1 MSTCLEGLKEAH
13 GRPWPKELIA
23 LGPEESAQQMV
34 LRRIQELSDSDQQ
47 DPFMLADL
55 DMMASRHQA
64 FCQALPQVSPFYA
77 VKCNSSPWVLRV
89 LAALGTGFDC
99 ASQVELEQVLGLG
112 VPASHIRYAA
122 RHGVQLLTFDSEEEL
137 TKVAQHHPGAR
148 LLLRLRTQDSQ
159 STFPLS
165 TKFGASL
172 EACGHLLTSARDLGL
187 AVVGASFHVGSN
199 CQTPQ
204 SFTQAIADCQ
214 CVFEMGRGAGH
225 DMSCLDIGGGFPGT
239 EDSGPKFEEMAR
251 VISAALAQDFPEE
264 RGVKVIAEP
273 GRFYM
278 ESVCTAAVSIIAK
291 KAVLEPGGW
300 ARMALGGEATL
311 MYYLNDGHYGS
322 FRLGHREPVPRPP
335 LFPCTLYGP
344 TCDASDRLFLE
355 DVRLPELD
363 VGDWLVFPSMGA
375 YTSSMSC
382 SFNGFL
388 PATIC
393 YTMGPQLR
401 CLGVGVE
408 EELCCCVCSL
418 RAVDKGL
425 DTHPA
430 SHALSPGAFWRQ
442 SLNPE
447 SARLEDFKTLW

>member
-1 MSTCLEGLKEAH
+1 MPGPHPVEGSVGVSGMSTCLEGLKEAH

-34 LRRIQELSDSDQQ
+34 LRRIQELSDS
-47 DPFMLADL
+47 
-55 DMMASRHQA
+55 
-64 FCQALPQVSPFYA
+64 
-77 VKCNSSPWVLRV
+77 
-89 LAALGTGFDC
+89 
-99 ASQVELEQVLGLG
+99 VELEQVLGLG
-112 VPASHIRYAA
+112 VAPLRIIYANPCKPASHIRYAA

-204 SFTQAIADCQ
+204 SFTQAIADCR
-214 CVFEMGRGAGH
+214 CVFEKGRGAGH

-278 ESVCTAAVSIIAK
+278 ESVCTAAVNIIAK
-291 KAVLEPGGW
+291 KAVLEPAMNEDNSPIYRGGI
-300 ARMALGGEATL
+300 RALTCRHIRPGQAGQRPQR
-311 MYYLNDGHYGS
+311 DGS
-322 FRLGHREPVPRPP
+322 QPVYIRVP
-335 LFPCTLYGP
+335 
-344 TCDASDRLFLE
+344 
-355 DVRLPELD
+355 
-363 VGDWLVFPSMGA
+363 
-375 YTSSMSC
+375 
-382 SFNGFL
+382 
-388 PATIC
+388 
-393 YTMGPQLR
+393 
-401 CLGVGVE
+401 LGVPFRVFQW
-408 EELCCCVCSL
+408 L
-418 RAVDKGL
+418 
-425 DTHPA
+425 
-430 SHALSPGAFWRQ
+430 PGAFWRQ

-447 SARLEDFKTLW
+447 SARLEDFKTLWKPTNQAPR

>member
-1 MSTCLEGLKEAH
+1 MLPESTPFSLWLSWMEAPQ
-13 GRPWPKELIA
+13 GQGFLICF
-23 LGPEESAQQMV
+23 LHCSFPN
-34 LRRIQELSDSDQQ
+34 
-47 DPFMLADL
+47 PFMLADL
-55 DMMASRHQA
+55 DMLASRHQA

-77 VKCNSSPWVLRV
+77 VKCNSSPWVLCV

-112 VPASHIRYAA
+112 VAPSRIIYANPSKPASHIRYAA

-148 LLLRLRTQDSQ
+148 LLLRLRTQDRQ

-187 AVVGASFHVGSN
+187 AVVGASFYVGSN

-204 SFTQAIADCQ
+204 SFTQAIADCR
-214 CVFEMGRGAGH
+214 CVFEMGHGAGH

-239 EDSGPKFEEMAR
+239 EDSGPK

-278 ESVCTAAVSIIAK
+278 ESFCTAAVNIIAK
-291 KAVLEPGGW
+291 KAVLEPGGS
-300 ARMALGGEATL
+300 RQL

-322 FRLGHREPVPRPP
+322 FRLGHRKPVPRVPIVVKVRGP
-335 LFPCTLYGP
+335 LQPQESSP
-344 TCDASDRLFLE
+344 
-355 DVRLPELD
+355 LP
-363 VGDWLVFPSMGA
+363 
-375 YTSSMSC
+375 
-382 SFNGFL
+382 
-388 PATIC
+388 
-393 YTMGPQLR
+393 
-401 CLGVGVE
+401 
-408 EELCCCVCSL
+408 
-418 RAVDKGL
+418 
-425 DTHPA
+425 
-430 SHALSPGAFWRQ
+430 
-442 SLNPE
+442 
-447 SARLEDFKTLW
+447 